1 MTATAVR
8 TTPPAEIRTP
18 DQRVRVFAS
27 STMRELAA
35 ERQAVRD
42 AVEALRLVPVMFEL
56 GARPHPPRQVYRSY
70 LAQSQI
76 FIGVYW
82 QSYGRVAPGE
92 QVSGLEEEYRLS
104 AGMPRLIYVKSPA
117 PERDPR
123 LARLLDQVKA
133 DDTVS
138 YQHFTDAAELQQ
150 LVEDDLAVLL
160 SERFEQNEPGGD
172 TPVSAALPAAATPTV
187 AREQDTA
194 AVAGLVAGQGARLV
208 TLTGPGGV
216 GKTRLAVA
224 AADRLAPRFADGVR
238 FVDLAPAA
246 AADLVPGVI
255 ASRLGLRSAGD
266 SVLADLLSYLRSRKI
281 LLVLDNFEQVTDA
294 APVLADLLAAAPGLV
309 LLVTSRAVLRLR
321 GEYEF
326 PVAPL
331 SVPPPGAGSDPG
343 ELARYAA
350 VELFVQ
356 RARAVVPDFALTSAN
371 AQAVGEICRRL
382 DGLPLAIELAAARI
396 RLLPPRAL
404 LARLDGG
411 LSVLADGPR
420 DLPERQRTLRATLDW
435 SFGLLSAEAQTLF
448 TRLGVF
454 AGSFDLPAAQAVS
467 GPARGSTTGPGP
479 DPDDAV
485 PDGGLIDTLSALVD
499 SSLVRPLA
507 SDDQPRFTLL
517 DTVREYAL
525 ERLRGTPDWTKVHQR
540 HADYFRALA
549 KPRDDELGGAG
560 QLAWLQRLETGHDD
574 LAAALS
580 WLVETGQLG
589 PAARLVWATGRFWWL
604 HGHTGDIA
612 RHVGTF
618 LAGADKLAPHDRA
631 LTLAGSGFVL
641 SADGEQARAQ
651 PLFEASLP
659 LFGHTR
665 DAFGAAMTAN
675 ALGHLLASQHQDEAA
690 SELLENTRRR
700 LAAAGRRPLA
710 GAPRILHL
718 LTTALADNFLGQ
730 IRLRGG
736 DPDQAVRLTG
746 DGLAAA
752 RGAAD
757 RFTLLISLYDLAL
770 CRQAQGDLTG
780 ATALLTEGLSLADET
795 GDRPS
800 MGYYLEALA
809 EVASRRDEAERAVSL
824 LSAATM
830 LLQASGR
837 GWLHT
842 YVPRAAHGDAA
853 LAALRGR
860 TGEAAFEQAWTQ
872 GRAMDGAAAVRYAR
886 ARP

>member
-8 TTPPAEIRTP
+8 KTPPAVIRTP
-18 DQRVRVFAS
+18 DRRVRVFTS
-27 STMRELAA
+27 STLEELAA

-42 AVEALRLVPVMFEL
+42 AVTRLRLVPVMFEL

-82 QSYGRVAPGE
+82 QSYGWVAPGE

-104 AGMPRLIYVKSPA
+104 DRMPRLIYIKSPA
-117 PERDPR
+117 PGRDPR
-123 LARLLDQVKA
+123 LGRLLDQIKA

-138 YQHFTDAAELQQ
+138 YQHFTTAAELQRM
-150 LVEDDLAVLL
+150 VEDDLAVLL
-160 SERFEQNEPGGD
+160 SERFDENQPGGD
-172 TPVSAALPAAATPTV
+172 APVAAALPAAATPMV

-194 AVAGLVAGQGARLV
+194 AVADLIGQGARLV

-224 AADRLAPRFADGVR
+224 AAARLAPRFAGGVH

-246 AADLVPGVI
+246 AVDLVPGVI
-255 ASRLGLRSAGD
+255 ASRLGLRSTGG
-266 SVLADLLSYLRSRKI
+266 SVLTDLVSYLRSRHV
-281 LLVLDNFEQVTDA
+281 LLVLDNFEQVTGA
-294 APVLADLLAAAPGLV
+294 APVLAELLAAAPGLV

-321 GEYEF
+321 GEHEF

-331 SVPPPGAGSDPG
+331 SVPPPGVDPDPG
-343 ELARYAA
+343 QLARYPA

-356 RARAVVPDFALTSAN
+356 RARALVPDFVLTSAN
-371 AQAVGEICRRL
+371 AGTVAQICRRL

-411 LSVLADGPR
+411 LNVLADGPR
-420 DLPERQRTLRATLDW
+420 DLPERQRTLRRTLDW
-435 SFGLLSAEAQTLF
+435 SFGLLSADEQTLF
-448 TRLGVF
+448 ARLAVF

-467 GPARGSTTGPGP
+467 GPARSSTAGP
-479 DPDDAV
+479 DPDEGE
-485 PDGGLIDTLSALVD
+485 PDEGLIDTLSALVD
-499 SSLVRPLA
+499 SSLVRRLA

-525 ERLRGTPDWTKVHQR
+525 ERLRGTPGWAEAHQR
-540 HADYFRALA
+540 RADYFRALA
-549 KPRDDELGGAG
+549 KPRDDELGGPG

-618 LAGADKLAPHDRA
+618 LASADRLAPHDRA
-631 LTLAGSGFVL
+631 LALAGSGFVL
-641 SADGEQARAQ
+641 SADEEQARAR

-665 DAFGAAMTAN
+665 DGFGAAMTAG

-690 SELLENTRRR
+690 SELLEGTRRR

-718 LTTALADNFLGQ
+718 LATALADNFLGQ

-736 DPDQAVRLTG
+736 DLDRAARLIG

-752 RGAAD
+752 RSAAD
-757 RFTLLISLYDLAL
+757 RFTLLISLYDLAR
-770 CRQAQGDLTG
+770 CRQAQGDLSG

-824 LSAATM
+824 LSAATA

-842 YVPRAAHGDAA
+842 FVPRAAHGDAA
-853 LAALRGR
+853 LATLRGR
-860 TGEAAFEQAWTQ
+860 VGDAAFEQAWAQ
-872 GRAMDGAAAVRYAR
+872 GRAMDGAAAVQYAR